1 LAADVFALLN
11 GSSKATAHRE
21 GEVS

>member
-1 LAADVFALLN
+1 LAADVFAQLN

>member
-21 GEVS
+21 GDVS